1 MFGGGR
7 HITNRIKVNG
17 INGER
22 NREERTK
29 QKTTTT
35 TNMIIVI
42 NKYVKNG
49 YIYIAELY

>member
-22 NREERTK
+22 NREQRTK
-29 QKTTTT
+29 QKTTTTAT

-49 YIYIAELY
+49 